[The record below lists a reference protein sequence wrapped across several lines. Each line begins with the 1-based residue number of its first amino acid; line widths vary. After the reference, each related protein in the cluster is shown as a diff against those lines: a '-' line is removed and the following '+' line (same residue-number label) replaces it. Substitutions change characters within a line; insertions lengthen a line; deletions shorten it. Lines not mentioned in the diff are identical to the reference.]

1 MTDKDEGEAVANS
14 DAGGEKDMAVVVGLP
29 DPPPVGKVGS
39 MVGGGTGLVKQGT
52 SLVICWVLFGEL

>member
-1 MTDKDEGEAVANS
+1 
-14 DAGGEKDMAVVVGLP
+14 MAVVVGLP
-29 DPPPVGKVGS
+29 DPCLGKVGN